1 MKDNVPSDK
10 ATGQRAET
18 RITASQYERVEFK
31 TSKSETLH
39 QFKLM
44 DVSAKGLCFVA
55 KENSAVLDDLTV
67 GDQLKMK
74 YYPPVSAGGAEYL
87 ITEIRHITKA
97 DQEEFKGHYFVGLLT
112 LEKEE
117 GSVFGG

>member
-1 MKDNVPSDK
+1 M
-10 ATGQRAET
+10 
-18 RITASQYERVEFK
+18 F
-31 TSKSETLH
+31 H
-39 QFKLM
+39 QFKLL

-55 KENSAVLDDLTV
+55 EEDSAVLNELKI

-74 YYPPVSAGGAEYL
+74 YYPPVSASGAEYL

-97 DQEEFKGHYFVGLLT
+97 DQEEFKRHYFVGLLT

-117 GSVFGG
+117 GSVFMG

>member
-1 MKDNVPSDK
+1 MKDDVPPGKESQER
-10 ATGQRAET
+10 GEN
-18 RITASQYERVEFK
+18 RITASRYERVEFK

-39 QFKLM
+39 QFELM

-55 KENSAVLDDLTV
+55 TEDSAVLNDLEV
-67 GDQLKMK
+67 GDMLKMK

-97 DQEEFKGHYFVGLLT
+97 DQEEFKGQYFVGLLT

-117 GSVFGG
+117 GSVFMG